1 MTIAWQGHDAEAER
15 RQWRLWLTQPLS
27 TRGKLI
33 VWTGALALS
42 LAAWTIA
49 IGLAR
54 LMWFAYGR

>member
-1 MTIAWQGHDAEAER
+1 MTIAWQEHDAEAER

-33 VWTGALALS
+33 CWGGYLILS
-42 LAAWTIA
+42 
-49 IGLAR
+49 IGLWSVVIGLVR

>member
-1 MTIAWQGHDAEAER
+1 MSNVWQKHDAEAGR

-33 VWTGALALS
+33 CWGVCLVLS
-42 LAAWTIA
+42 LAAWTVM